1 MAHCAPREREG
12 EREERGKAGEGG
24 GGVGGARN
32 FPPHELRPKR
42 KERRRDLSALEIR
55 LKALISSPRDPMRQ
69 FSRFRACAF
78 FIKSRTRAKNK
89 RTRGREEKEEEK
101 KTEQVGEKQKLASQL
116 HTKKKSTRT
125 QGESPEPSPSPFSKV
140 SPSRKG
146 HCVGLAPAFAR

>member
-1 MAHCAPREREG
+1 MAHCAPRE
-12 EREERGKAGEGG
+12 G

-116 HTKKKSTRT
+116 HTKKK
-125 QGESPEPSPSPFSKV
+125 
-140 SPSRKG
+140 
-146 HCVGLAPAFAR
+146 APAPKERAQSLLPLPFPR